1 MMDKGKV
8 IEQISRY
15 LEEERASLME
25 ARDFSRAEEMK
36 GLILMYRFLPKRT
49 YGAEDVVCPA
59 SLVEMELNGVRAF
72 YFIAPRGGGLVT
84 SVDGLPVQVITPQ
97 SPIGEAVLGR
107 RAGETVRI
115 ELRDG
120 VREYRIV
127 GMS

>member
-1 MMDKGKV
+1 
-8 IEQISRY
+8 
-15 LEEERASLME
+15 
-25 ARDFSRAEEMK
+25 
-36 GLILMYRFLPKRT
+36 
-49 YGAEDVVCPA
+49 
-59 SLVEMELNGVRAF
+59 MELNAVRAF